1 MRRNTAGGAKK
12 IALSAVKTLTF
23 YADKYTAGRRTNPI
37 PQLTCKGPGC
47 KVFQPDVVQC
57 TNMGDDGLGNVQW
70 KCDTDLPSSLRLG
83 KVDVSCEGWSA
94 PGDPN
99 ILQGSCGLTY
109 NLYKG
114 AGRRWTR
121 VWRRSSSPSS
131 LYQTRPRPHP
141 RPRSHPRPH
150 PATATNPSRSRY
162 MVEPRFLDWSRPRRI
177 WRLAR

>member
-99 ILQGSCGLTY
+99 ILQG
-109 NLYKG
+109 
-114 AGRRWTR
+114 
-121 VWRRSSSPSS
+121 
-131 LYQTRPRPHP
+131 
-141 RPRSHPRPH
+141 
-150 PATATNPSRSRY
+150 
-162 MVEPRFLDWSRPRRI
+162 MIMRI
-177 WRLAR
+177 DVQPLQSE